1 MFGIWT
7 RRNASHPRFNHSP
20 QPQEPPGLG
29 KITRYLVKEQY
40 YMWLLYCA
48 ADGKIRI
55 CVPMPDV
62 IGGQLDEAL
71 KMLLGTGGE
80 GTERTSPQMN

>member
-1 MFGIWT
+1 
-7 RRNASHPRFNHSP
+7 
-20 QPQEPPGLG
+20 
-29 KITRYLVKEQY
+29 
-40 YMWLLYCA
+40 MWLLYCA
-48 ADGKIRI
+48 ADGEIRV

-80 GTERTSPQMN
+80 GTERTSPQLN

>member
-1 MFGIWT
+1 
-7 RRNASHPRFNHSP
+7 
-20 QPQEPPGLG
+20 
-29 KITRYLVKEQY
+29 LVKEQY

-80 GTERTSPQMN
+80 GTEKDLTSVELNR

>member
-1 MFGIWT
+1 
-7 RRNASHPRFNHSP
+7 
-20 QPQEPPGLG
+20 
-29 KITRYLVKEQY
+29 
-40 YMWLLYCA
+40 MWLLYCA

-80 GTERTSPQMN
+80 GTEKDLTSDELNR